1 MQAALATIWPLVDEL
16 FRPHPAEL
24 VTVERAE
31 FDVVLETVLATAGL
45 ERPDVK
51 PLAAVGGRTGRDG
64 IHTEALGY
72 VLAELQSVARA
83 HPDAAW

>member
-24 VTVERAE
+24 VTVERAA